1 MRTTDATLGSAWK
14 VTVPEHLDERSS
26 PTWTSVS
33 TATVGVLVALGIALR
48 LAYYLTNPALSSDEA
63 ALALNLM
70 HRSYSGLFHQLDVNQ
85 AAPPGFLLLQKLAID
100 VLGQSPYVLRLFPL
114 TCGIAALL
122 LFFPVAK
129 RLVDRRTALV
139 GLGLFSIS
147 DPLLVYAGTNKPY
160 SIDVFV
166 TLGLFAVLLALP
178 DRLGMPGSFM
188 LALAGAIA
196 VWLSYASVFVLTVI
210 VGVVLIQVGRTRRS
224 DELGRVLLPIVLV
237 AGSFVVAY
245 SLTHASVAHL
255 QRSLEGQPGLLSTS
269 SSPGLLQTYGG
280 IARFLFGVP
289 ILNHGVRSGIAIVGI
304 ALALVGAAALARTRL
319 RVAAVLSIPGVIALI
334 AASTSKYTLFP
345 RTFLFLIPA
354 LAILTA
360 RGALYLMSRDRMWIV
375 LAGAVALAILFA
387 SASYG
392 TVDRFR
398 FIRQADP
405 VRTLLYLTQ
414 NVRRGDALYL
424 HLSAQL
430 DFRYYLEC
438 ACFGPSET
446 VRKAR
451 SLWPARGTLSDA
463 SFIRSAPPN
472 LIAGSAKGTIPSDYE
487 ADLAPLRGKRRVWVL
502 TMDPTAR
509 AQKALARYL
518 SEIGQRKDV
527 FPRSDPKGTASVALY
542 DLRY

>member
-1 MRTTDATLGSAWK
+1 MTDATLGPADK
-14 VTVPEHLDERSS
+14 LTVRERPEGRSS
-26 PTWTSVS
+26 AAWTSLS
-33 TATVGVLVALGIALR
+33 AATAGVLVAVGIGLR

-70 HRSYSGLFHQLDVNQ
+70 HRSYSGLFQQLDVNQ

-100 VLGQSPYVLRLFPL
+100 VLGPSPYVLRLLPL
-114 TCGIAALL
+114 IAGIAALV
-122 LFFPVAK
+122 LFYPVVK

-139 GLGLFSIS
+139 GLGLFAIL

-160 SIDVFV
+160 SIDVLV

-178 DRLGMPGSFM
+178 DRLGMRGSFM
-188 LALAGAIA
+188 LTLAGAIA

-224 DELGRVLLPIVLV
+224 EELARVLLPIVLV

-255 QRSLEGQPGLLSTS
+255 QRSLGSQPGLLSS
-269 SSPGLLQTYGG
+269 SDGRPGLLQTYGG

-289 ILNHGVRSGIAIVGI
+289 IVNHGVRSGIAIVGM

-319 RVAAVLSIPGVIALI
+319 RVATVLLIPGVIALI

-345 RTFLFLIPA
+345 RTLLFLIPA

-360 RGALYLMSRDRMWIV
+360 QGALFLMSRSRTAIV
-375 LAGAVALAILFA
+375 LAGTVALAILFA

-398 FIRQADP
+398 FIRHADP
-405 VRTLLYLTQ
+405 VRTLRYLTG
-414 NVRRGDALYL
+414 NVQRRDALYL

-438 ACFGPSET
+438 GCFGPAET

-451 SLWPARGTLSDA
+451 SLWPMRGTLSDD
-463 SFIRSAPPN
+463 SFIMSAPPN
-472 LIAGSAKGTIPSDYE
+472 LIAGSAKGTVPSDY
-487 ADLAPLRGKRRVWVL
+487 ASDLAPLRGKRRVWVL

-518 SEIGQRKDV
+518 LEIGQRKDV
-527 FPRSDPKGTASVALY
+527 FPRSDPKATASVALY
-542 DLRY
+542 DLG

>member
-1 MRTTDATLGSAWK
+1 MRTTDATVGSPAK
-14 VTVPEHLDERSS
+14 VTPRERLEKGASS
-26 PTWTSVS
+26 VWTSVS

-48 LAYYLTNPALSSDEA
+48 LAYYLRNPALSSDEA

-70 HRSYSGLFHQLDVNQ
+70 HRSYSGLFQQLDVNQ

-100 VLGQSPYVLRLFPL
+100 VLGPSPYVLRLLPL
-114 TCGIAALL
+114 TGGIAALL
-122 LFFPVAK
+122 LFYPVAK
-129 RLVDRRTALV
+129 RLVNRRTALV
-139 GLGLFSIS
+139 GLGLFAIS

-160 SIDVFV
+160 SIDVLV
-166 TLGLFAVLLALP
+166 ALGLFAVLLALP
-178 DRLGMPGSFM
+178 DRLGMRGSFM

-196 VWLSYASVFVLTVI
+196 VWLSYASVFVLTAI
-210 VGVVLIQVGRTRRS
+210 VGVVLIQVGRRRRF
-224 DELGRVLLPIVLV
+224 DELARVILPLVLV

-255 QRSLEGQPGLLSTS
+255 QSSLANQSGLLSS
-269 SSPGLLQTYGG
+269 SGGRPGLLQTYGG

-289 ILNHGVRSGIAIVGI
+289 ILNHGVRSGIAIVGM
-304 ALALVGAAALARTRL
+304 ALALIGAAALARTRL
-319 RVAAVLSIPGVIALI
+319 RVATVLLIPGVIALI

-360 RGALYLMSRDRMWIV
+360 RGGLYLLSRGRMSIV

-398 FIRQADP
+398 FIRHADS
-405 VRTLLYLTQ
+405 VSTLVYLTQ
-414 NVRRGDALYL
+414 NVQRDDALYL

-438 ACFGPSET
+438 GCFGPAET

-451 SLWPARGTLSDA
+451 SLWPARGKLSDS

-472 LIAGSAKGTIPSDYE
+472 LVAGSAKGTVPSDY
-487 ADLAPLRGKRRVWVL
+487 ASDLAPLRGKRRVWVL
-502 TMDPTAR
+502 VMDPTAR
-509 AQKALARYL
+509 AQRALVRYL

-527 FPRSDPKGTASVALY
+527 FPGSDPKATASVALY
-542 DLRY
+542 DLR